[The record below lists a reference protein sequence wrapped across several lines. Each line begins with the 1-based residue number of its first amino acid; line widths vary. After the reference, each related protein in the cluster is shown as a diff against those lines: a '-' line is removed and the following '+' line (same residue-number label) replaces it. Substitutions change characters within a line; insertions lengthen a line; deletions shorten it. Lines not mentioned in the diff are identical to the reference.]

1 MAPAVSF
8 GSQEFLALPKGQQNE
23 LIFSLLAP
31 LARYRVVLW
40 PSKGLTFSLLVS
52 LSMQVGSLAEFKGQ
66 HIEFL
71 FSLLASPA
79 TSQEGSQPY
88 PKAKSQQPDL

>member
-31 LARYRVVLW
+31 LARYRVV
-40 PSKGLTFSLLVS
+40 
-52 LSMQVGSLAEFKGQ
+52 A
-66 HIEFL
+66 
-71 FSLLASPA
+71 
-79 TSQEGSQPY
+79 
-88 PKAKSQQPDL
+88 

>member
-31 LARYRVVLW
+31 LARYRVVTYQRTDIQ
-40 PSKGLTFSLLVS
+40 PTGLFS
-52 LSMQVGSLAEFKGQ
+52 QVGSLAELRGQ
-66 HIEFL
+66 QNELI
-71 FSLLASPA
+71 FSLLAPLASYRA
-79 TSQEGSQPY
+79 VTY
-88 PKAKSQQPDL
+88 

>member
-40 PSKGLTFSLLVS
+40 PSKGL
-52 LSMQVGSLAEFKGQ
+52 KC
-66 HIEFL
+66 
-71 FSLLASPA
+71 SLLASL
-79 TSQEGSQPY
+79 
-88 PKAKSQQPDL
+88 DR